1 MAKNIRLEWLLPCLI
16 MPVVMV
22 VAGPANATGETT
34 GTTSGAT
41 GGATGQNV
49 AQPAAAPPPAPTV
62 NKTSGRSVRPSI
74 TGTWPEG
81 DGNRLTVEIAG
92 KTYQLGKDGE
102 LTSDGNGNWTLKLG
116 KDLSDNTYDVVV
128 IVTDKAGTS
137 SADRGFGEVV
147 VDTSAPAVP
156 TVNTLLTRQRKP
168 VITGAWPSAEAESLT
183 ISVGSRTYVA
193 GAGDGLVTD
202 GNNWTLRISENM
214 EDGTYNVSAK
224 AISSTGSV
232 AVDASE
238 AELTID
244 ATPPGVPTV
253 NTYKSKHPRP
263 LLSGTWPEA
272 DAVTMAVSFEGETF
286 AMGGSDLL
294 SSDGKGNWS
303 VLTPKDLPPGSYDV
317 KVVVADKAGNQR
329 SDTTTNEIE
338 ILAPEQ
344 AKPAEQAAASQAL
357 SASQCQG
364 LFDNVLADQ
373 QIEFS
378 PGKFGIS
385 GKNENLLN
393 RLTDVINQC
402 GNVKIEIGGHT
413 DWQGPG
419 KYNEA
424 LSERRANAVRDALLA
439 RGASAD
445 NISAVGYGES
455 QPIADNRT
463 RRGRAANR
471 RTEFKILQQDGVN

>member
-16 MPVVMV
+16 VPVAMV
-22 VAGPANATGETT
+22 VAGTANATGETT
-34 GTTSGAT
+34 GTTNATT
-41 GGATGQNV
+41 GGTSGGNTEQNV
-49 AQPAAAPPPAPTV
+49 VQTDAAPPPAPTV

-92 KTYQLGKDGE
+92 KTYQLGKGGE
-102 LTSDGNGNWTLKLG
+102 LSSDGSGNWTLKLG

-168 VITGAWPSAEAESLT
+168 VITGAWPSAEAESLS

-193 GAGDGLVTD
+193 GVGDGLVTD

-244 ATPPGVPTV
+244 ATPPGVPPV

-263 LLSGTWPEA
+263 LLSGTYAEA
-272 DAVTMAVSFEGETF
+272 DADTMAVSFEGETY
-286 AMGGSDLL
+286 AMGGSDLR

-338 ILAPEQ
+338 IVAPEQ
-344 AKPAEQAAASQAL
+344 AKPAEQATASQAV

-378 PGKFGIS
+378 PGKS
-385 GKNENLLN
+385 ELPTKNENLLN
-393 RLTDVINQC
+393 RLMGVIKQC
-402 GNVKIEIGGHT
+402 GDVKIEIGGHT

-419 KYNEA
+419 KYNQA
-424 LSERRANAVRDALLA
+424 LSERRANAVRDGLLA

-455 QPIADNRT
+455 QPIANNRT
-463 RRGRAANR
+463 RKGRAANR
-471 RTEFKILQQDGVN
+471 RTEFKILE

>member
-1 MAKNIRLEWLLPCLI
+1 
-16 MPVVMV
+16 
-22 VAGPANATGETT
+22 
-34 GTTSGAT
+34 
-41 GGATGQNV
+41 GQNAV
-49 AQPAAAPPPAPTV
+49 QTDAAPPRAPTV
-62 NKTSGRSVRPSI
+62 NKASGRSVRPSI

-92 KTYQLGKDGE
+92 KTYELGKNGE
-102 LTSDGNGNWTLKLG
+102 LTSDGSGNWTLKLG

-168 VITGAWPSAEAESLT
+168 VITGAWPSAEAESLS
-183 ISVGSRTYVA
+183 ISVASRTYVA

-202 GNNWTLRISENM
+202 GNNWTLRISDNM
-214 EDGTYNVSAK
+214 DDGTYNVSAK

-253 NTYKSKHPRP
+253 NTYKAKHPRP
-263 LLSGTWPEA
+263 LLSGTYPEA
-272 DAVTMAVSFEGETF
+272 DAVTMAVSFDGETY

-294 SSDGKGNWS
+294 TSDGKGNWS

-338 ILAPEQ
+338 IVAPEQ
-344 AKPAEQAAASQAL
+344 AKPAEPAIASQAV

-364 LFDNVLADQ
+364 LFDKVLAEQ

-378 PGKFGIS
+378 PGKAGIP

-393 RLTDVINQC
+393 RLMGVIKQC
-402 GNVKIEIGGHT
+402 GDVKIEIGGHT

-419 KYNEA
+419 KYNQV
-424 LSERRANAVRDALLA
+424 LSERRANAVRDGLLA

-455 QPIADNRT
+455 HPIADNRT
-463 RRGRAANR
+463 RKGRAANR
-471 RTEFKILQQDGVN
+471 RTEFKILEQDGSN

>member
-1 MAKNIRLEWLLPCLI
+1 
-16 MPVVMV
+16 MV
-22 VAGPANATGETT
+22 KYNWVKSAAPWMIVPFAVTAAGVASATGE
-34 GTTSGAT
+34 SFAT
-41 GGATGQNV
+41 V
-49 AQPAAAPPPAPTV
+49 AQDVAQNTAEVTAAPPVAPTV

-81 DGNRLTVEIAG
+81 DANRLSVQIAG
-92 KTYQLGKDGE
+92 KTYELGKDGE
-102 LTSDGNGNWTLKLG
+102 LTSDGSGNWTLKLG
-116 KDLSDNTYDVVV
+116 KDLADNTYDVVV
-128 IVTDKAGTS
+128 IVSDKAGNS
-137 SADRGFGEVV
+137 SADRGFGEVI

-168 VITGAWPSAEAESLT
+168 VITGAWPSGEAESLS
-183 ISVGSRTYVA
+183 ISVASKTYVA

-214 EDGTYNVSAK
+214 DDGTYNVSAK

-232 AVDASE
+232 AVDASD

-253 NTYKSKHPRP
+253 NSYRSEHPRP
-263 LLSGTWPEA
+263 LLSGTYPET
-272 DAVTMAVSFEGETF
+272 DAATMAVTFEGETY

-294 SSDGKGNWS
+294 SSDGKGHWS
-303 VLTPKDLPPGSYDV
+303 VLTSKDLPPGSYDV

-338 ILAPEQ
+338 IVAPGQ
-344 AKPAEQAAASQAL
+344 AQPADPVAASQAV
-357 SASQCQG
+357 SASQCQT
-364 LFDNVLADQ
+364 LLDDVLATE
-373 QIEFS
+373 QIEFL
-378 PGKFGIS
+378 PGKS
-385 GKNENLLN
+385 TTLAKSTNLLN
-393 RLTDVINQC
+393 RLTAAIKRC
-402 GNVKIEIGGHT
+402 GDVKIEIGGHT
-413 DWQGPG
+413 DWQRSG
-419 KYNEA
+419 KYNQA
-424 LSERRANAVRDALLA
+424 LSERRANAVRDALIA

-463 RRGRAANR
+463 RKGRAANR
-471 RTEFKILQQDGVN
+471 RTQFKVLN

>member
-16 MPVVMV
+16 VPAAMV
-22 VAGPANATGETT
+22 VAGTANATGETT
-34 GTTSGAT
+34 RTAGGTA
-41 GGATGQNV
+41 GQNAV
-49 AQPAAAPPPAPTV
+49 QTDAAPPPAPTV

-92 KTYQLGKDGE
+92 KTYQLGKNGE
-102 LTSDGNGNWTLKLG
+102 LTSDGSGNWTLKLG
-116 KDLSDNTYDVVV
+116 EDLSDNTYDVVV

-168 VITGAWPSAEAESLT
+168 VITGAWPSAEAKSLS
-183 ISVGSRTYVA
+183 ISVASRTYVA

-214 EDGTYNVSAK
+214 DDGTYNVSAK

-232 AVDASE
+232 AVDASD
-238 AELTID
+238 AELIID

-253 NTYKSKHPRP
+253 NSYRSEHPRP
-263 LLSGTWPEA
+263 LLSGTFPEA
-272 DAVTMAVSFEGETF
+272 DAATMAVSFEGETY
-286 AMGGSDLL
+286 ALGGSDLL

-303 VLTPKDLPPGSYDV
+303 VLTPKDLPPGNYDV

-329 SDTTTNEIE
+329 SDTTNNEIE
-338 ILAPEQ
+338 IVAPGQ
-344 AKPAEQAAASQAL
+344 AEPTEPVAASQSV
-357 SASQCQG
+357 SASQCQA
-364 LFDNVLADQ
+364 LFDTVLAEQ

-378 PGKFGIS
+378 PGKSGIPV
-385 GKNENLLN
+385 KNENLLN
-393 RLTDVINQC
+393 RLMGVIKQC
-402 GNVKIEIGGHT
+402 GDVKIEIGGHT

-419 KYNEA
+419 KYNQA
-424 LSERRANAVRDALLA
+424 LSERRANAVRDGLLA

-455 QPIADNRT
+455 QPIADNRS
-463 RRGRAANR
+463 RKGRAANR
-471 RTEFKILQQDGVN
+471 RTEFKILEQDGSN

>member
-1 MAKNIRLEWLLPCLI
+1 MVKYNWLKSVATWIILPFAI
-16 MPVVMV
+16 AAAGVVSS
-22 VAGPANATGETT
+22 TGE
-34 GTTSGAT
+34 SFAT
-41 GGATGQNV
+41 V
-49 AQPAAAPPPAPTV
+49 AQDKAEVDTAPPPAPTV

-81 DGNRLTVEIAG
+81 DGNRLTVEIVG
-92 KTYQLGKDGE
+92 KTYELGKDGE
-102 LTSDGNGNWTLKLG
+102 LTSDGSGNWTLNLG
-116 KDLSDNTYDVVV
+116 KDLADNTYDVVV
-128 IVTDKAGTS
+128 IVTDKAGNS

-147 VDTSAPAVP
+147 VDSSAPAVP

-168 VITGAWPSAEAESLT
+168 VITGAWPSADAKSLS
-183 ISVGSRTYVA
+183 ISVASKTYVA

-202 GNNWTLRISENM
+202 GNNWTLRISESLD
-214 EDGTYNVSAK
+214 DGTYNVSAK

-238 AELTID
+238 AELTVD

-253 NTYKSKHPRP
+253 NDYRSEHPRP
-263 LLSGTWPEA
+263 LLSGTYPEA
-272 DAVTMAVSFEGETF
+272 DAATMAVTFEGETY
-286 AMGGSDLL
+286 AMGGSDQL

-303 VLTPKDLPPGSYDV
+303 VLTPRDLPPGRYDV
-317 KVVVADKAGNQR
+317 KVVVADEAGNQR

-338 ILAPEQ
+338 IVAPGQ
-344 AKPAEQAAASQAL
+344 ADTAEPDAASQAV
-357 SASQCQG
+357 SASQCQV
-364 LFDNVLADQ
+364 LFDNMLAEQ

-378 PGKFGIS
+378 PGKAEIQ
-385 GKNENLLN
+385 GKNANLLN
-393 RLTDVINQC
+393 RLMGVIKQC
-402 GNVKIEIGGHT
+402 GDVKIEIGGHT

-419 KYNEA
+419 KFNQA

-455 QPIADNRT
+455 QPIANNRT
-463 RRGRAANR
+463 RKGRAANR
-471 RTEFKILQQDGVN
+471 RTEFKILN

>member
-1 MAKNIRLEWLLPCLI
+1 MVKYNWLKS
-16 MPVVMV
+16 
-22 VAGPANATGETT
+22 VAPWMIVPFALTAAGAANATGETF
-34 GTTSGAT
+34 AT
-41 GGATGQNV
+41 V
-49 AQPAAAPPPAPTV
+49 AQNKAETDAAPPPAPTV

-74 TGTWPEG
+74 TGTWLEG

-92 KTYQLGKDGE
+92 KTYELGKNGE
-102 LTSDGNGNWTLKLG
+102 LTGDGSGNWTLNLG
-116 KDLSDNTYDVVV
+116 KDLANNTYDVVV
-128 IVTDKAGTS
+128 IVTDKAGNS
-137 SADRGFGEVV
+137 STDRGFGEVV

-168 VITGAWPSAEAESLT
+168 VITGAWPSGEAESLS
-183 ISVGSRTYVA
+183 ISVASRTYVA

-214 EDGTYNVSAK
+214 DDGVYNVSAK

-232 AVDASE
+232 AVDASD

-253 NTYKSKHPRP
+253 NSYKSKHPRP
-263 LLSGTWPEA
+263 LLSGTYPEA
-272 DAVTMAVSFEGETF
+272 DATTMAVLFEGETY

-338 ILAPEQ
+338 VVAPGQ
-344 AKPAEQAAASQAL
+344 AKPTEPVAASQAV
-357 SASQCQG
+357 SVSQCQG
-364 LFDNVLADQ
+364 LFDNVLAEQ
-373 QIEFS
+373 QIEFL
-378 PGKFGIS
+378 PGKAGIT

-393 RLTDVINQC
+393 RLMGVIKQC
-402 GNVKIEIGGHT
+402 GDVKIEIGGHT

-419 KYNEA
+419 KYNQA
-424 LSERRANAVRDALLA
+424 LSERRANAVRDALLN

-463 RRGRAANR
+463 RKGRAANR
-471 RTEFKILQQDGVN
+471 RTEFKILEQDGLN

>member
-1 MAKNIRLEWLLPCLI
+1 MAKNVRPVRMLPWVI
-16 MPVVMV
+16 VPAAMAI
-22 VAGPANATGETT
+22 AGSANATGQTAK
-34 GTTSGAT
+34 SA
-41 GGATGQNV
+41 AQDV
-49 AQPAAAPPPAPTV
+49 AQTDIAPPAAPTV

-92 KTYQLGKDGE
+92 KTYELGKDGE
-102 LTSDGNGNWTLKLG
+102 LTSDGSGNWILKPG

-128 IVTDKAGTS
+128 IVTDEAGNS

-168 VITGAWPSAEAESLT
+168 VITGAWPSGEAESLS
-183 ISVGSRTYVA
+183 ISVASRTYLA

-202 GNNWTLRISENM
+202 GNNWTLRISESLD
-214 EDGTYNVSAK
+214 DGTYNVSAK
-224 AISSTGSV
+224 ATSADGTV

-244 ATPPGVPTV
+244 ATPPAVPTV
-253 NTYKSKHPRP
+253 NSYKSEHPRP
-263 LLSGTWPEA
+263 LLYGTYPEN
-272 DAVTMAVSFEGETF
+272 DAATMAVTFQGETY
-286 AMGGSDLL
+286 AMGGSELL
-294 SSDGKGNWS
+294 SSDGSGNWS
-303 VLTPKDLPPGSYDV
+303 VLTPKDLPPGRYDV
-317 KVVVADKAGNQR
+317 KVIVADKAGNLR
-329 SDTTTNEIE
+329 SDTTTDEIE
-338 ILAPEQ
+338 IMQPGQ
-344 AKPAEQAAASQAL
+344 AKPAEPAADSETV
-357 SASQCQG
+357 SASGCQSLLDG
-364 LFDNVLADQ
+364 VLAEQ

-378 PGKFGIS
+378 PGKAQIT
-385 GKNENLLN
+385 GKNVSLLN
-393 RLTDVINQC
+393 RLTEVVKQC
-402 GNVKIEIGGHT
+402 GDVKIEIGGHT

-419 KYNEA
+419 EYNQA
-424 LSERRANAVRDALLA
+424 LSERRAKAVRDALQA
-439 RGASAD
+439 RGATTD

-471 RTEFKILQQDGVN
+471 RTEFKVQN